1 MAHTEDQVR
10 VSSLPAWPALYRF
23 FHQQLLCRGRDV
35 IFPLQFRTYRMSG
48 LEIRSSEGEEKG
60 GGERRRVYGRRTT
73 AAVTSSG

>member
-23 FHQQLLCRGRDV
+23 FHQQQLCRGRDV

-48 LEIRSSEGEEKG
+48 LEIRSSEGEEEG
-60 GGERRRVYGRRTT
+60 RRRTSTRLRQEDY
-73 AAVTSSG
+73 SSGDE